1 MNHERFPAGEN
12 QSLSPS
18 RQSDPRAQVRSRR
31 EARVWGIIPAAGVGS
46 RIQPLAF
53 SKELLPVGT
62 RIDGQSERPRAV
74 CEYLVD
80 RMLYAGATR
89 LCFVISP
96 NKADILAYFGGE
108 LGGASICYALQSQPS
123 GLCDALFT
131 PLPFL
136 APDDEVLIG
145 LPDTIWFPEDG
156 FMALPERRFSLLLF
170 PVEEPEFFDAVVF
183 GPDWLVQE
191 IQVKRQSAQSRWVW
205 GAFRLPARTL
215 AELHELWHEREC
227 ADEYFGTLVN
237 AFIARG
243 GRVEAVPRGAQYV
256 DVGTLNGYRHA
267 VQVLA
272 RAREPQWKLKRA

>member
-1 MNHERFPAGEN
+1 MNRNSSGGNGSHNPERRHD
-12 QSLSPS
+12 S
-18 RQSDPRAQVRSRR
+18 RGHR
-31 EARVWGIIPAAGVGS
+31 EARIWGIIPAAGVGS

-62 RIDGQSERPRAV
+62 RMDGDSERPRAV

-96 NKADILAYFGGE
+96 NKSDILTYFGGE
-108 LGGASICYALQSQPS
+108 LGGASICYALQAEPA
-123 GLCDALFT
+123 GLCDALFK

-145 LPDTIWFPEDG
+145 LPDTVWFPEDG
-156 FMALPERRFSLLLF
+156 FLALPEQKFSLLLF
-170 PVEEPEFFDAVVF
+170 PVEQPEFFDAVVF
-183 GPDWLVQE
+183 GPDGRVHE
-191 IQVKRQSAQSRWVW
+191 IQVKRKDADSKWVW
-205 GAFRLPARTL
+205 GAFRMPARTL
-215 AELHELWHEREC
+215 AELHELWLERERS
-227 ADEYFGTLVN
+227 DEYFGSLVN

-243 GRVEAVPRGAQYV
+243 GQVDAVPRGAQYV

-272 RAREPQWKLKRA
+272 RAREPQWKLKHA

>member
-1 MNHERFPAGEN
+1 MNR
-12 QSLSPS
+12 SLPS
-18 RQSDPRAQVRSRR
+18 RQAGPPNNERGNGSSSRPRDTR
-31 EARVWGIIPAAGVGS
+31 EARIWGIIPAAGVGS

-96 NKADILAYFGGE
+96 NKSDILTYFGGE
-108 LGGASICYALQSQPS
+108 LGGASICYALQSNPA

-156 FMALPERRFSLLLF
+156 FLALPEQRFSMLLF
-170 PVEEPEFFDAVVF
+170 PVEQPEFFDAVVF
-183 GPDWLVQE
+183 GTDWLIQE
-191 IQVKRQSAQSRWVW
+191 IQVKNSEASSRWIW

-215 AELHELWHEREC
+215 AELHQLWLERERR
-227 ADEYFGTLVN
+227 DEYFGTLVN

-243 GRVEAVPRGAQYV
+243 GRVEAVPRGGQYV

>member
-1 MNHERFPAGEN
+1 MNHTF
-12 QSLSPS
+12 PS
-18 RQSDPRAQVRSRR
+18 RQNRPHNNDRKNGASSRSQSRR
-31 EARVWGIIPAAGVGS
+31 ESRIWGIIPAAGIAS

-96 NKADILAYFGGE
+96 NKSDILSYFGGE
-108 LGGASICYALQSQPS
+108 LGGASICYALQSHPA

-156 FMALPERRFSLLLF
+156 FLALPEQKFSMLLF
-170 PVEEPEFFDAVVF
+170 PVEQPEFFDAVVF
-183 GPDWLVQE
+183 GTDWLIQE
-191 IQVKRQSAQSRWVW
+191 IQVKRKGASSRWIW
-205 GAFRLPARTL
+205 GAFRMPARTL
-215 AELHELWHEREC
+215 AELHSLWLERERG
-227 ADEYFGTLVN
+227 DEYFGTLVN
-237 AFIARG
+237 AYIGRG
-243 GRVEAVPRGAQYV
+243 GRVEAVPRGTQYV
-256 DVGTLNGYRHA
+256 DVGTINGYRHA

-272 RAREPQWKLKRA
+272 KAHERQWKLKRA

>member
-1 MNHERFPAGEN
+1 MNHSF
-12 QSLSPS
+12 PS
-18 RQSDPRAQVRSRR
+18 RENRPHDHHRENGAGTGAQNPRGSRI
-31 EARVWGIIPAAGVGS
+31 WGIIPAAGVGS
-46 RIQPLAF
+46 RMQPLAF

-96 NKADILAYFGGE
+96 NKSDIMTYFGGE
-108 LGGASICYALQSQPS
+108 LGGASICYALQPHPA

-136 APDDEVLIG
+136 APEDEVLIG

-156 FMALPERRFSLLLF
+156 FLALPEQRFSMLLF
-170 PVEEPEFFDAVVF
+170 PVEQPEFFDAVVF
-183 GPDWLVQE
+183 SADWRIEE
-191 IQVKRQSAQSRWVW
+191 IQVKRKDASSKWIW
-205 GAFRLPARTL
+205 GAFRIPARTL
-215 AELHELWHEREC
+215 AELHSLWLDRERR
-227 ADEYFGTLVN
+227 DQYIGTLVN
-237 AFIARG
+237 AFIVDG
-243 GRVEAVPRGAQYV
+243 GRVEAVPRGSQYV
-256 DVGTLNGYRHA
+256 DVGTINGYRHA

-272 RAREPQWKLKRA
+272 RAQEREWKLKRA

>member
-1 MNHERFPAGEN
+1 MNRSF
-12 QSLSPS
+12 
-18 RQSDPRAQVRSRR
+18 RSRHNGSRRQAGMDPPFSRSR
-31 EARVWGIIPAAGVGS
+31 ERRESRIWGIIPAAGVGS

-62 RIDGQSERPRAV
+62 RIDGQSERPRAI

-96 NKADILAYFGGE
+96 NKSDILSYFGGE
-108 LGGASICYALQSQPS
+108 LGGASICYALQSNPS

-136 APDDEVLIG
+136 APDDEVLVG

-156 FMALPERRFSLLLF
+156 LLALPEQKFSMLLF
-170 PVEEPEFFDAVVF
+170 PVEQPEFFDAVVF
-183 GPDWLVQE
+183 GTDWLVQE
-191 IQVKRQSAQSRWVW
+191 IQVKNKDATSRWIW

-215 AELHELWHEREC
+215 AELHQLWLERERT
-227 ADEYFGTLVN
+227 DEFFGTLVN

-243 GRVEAVPRGAQYV
+243 GRVEAVPRGGQYV
-256 DVGTLNGYRHA
+256 DVGTINGYRHA

>member
-1 MNHERFPAGEN
+1 MNHARFPAAGN
-12 QSLSPS
+12 WSLSPERQNDSHWQIRGRPES
-18 RQSDPRAQVRSRR
+18 RI
-31 EARVWGIIPAAGVGS
+31 WGIIPAAGVGS

-62 RIDGQSERPRAV
+62 RMDGDSERPRAV
-74 CEYLVD
+74 CEYLID

-96 NKADILAYFGGE
+96 NKSDILSYFGGE
-108 LGGASICYALQSQPS
+108 LGGAAICYALQEQPS

-136 APDDEVLIG
+136 GPDDEVLIG

-156 FMALPERRFSLLLF
+156 FLGLPEGRFSLLLF
-170 PVEEPEFFDAVVF
+170 PVEQPEFFDAVVF
-183 GPDWLVQE
+183 RPDWQVEE
-191 IQVKRQSAQSRWVW
+191 IQVKRRDAQSKWVW

-215 AELHELWHEREC
+215 AELHDLWLERERT
-227 ADEYFGTLVN
+227 DEYFGTLVN

-243 GRVEAVPRGAQYV
+243 GRVEAVPAGAQYV

-272 RAREPQWKLKRA
+272 RAHEPHRKWKRA

>member
-1 MNHERFPAGEN
+1 MSGSLPAGPNRRSLPEEN
-12 QSLSPS
+12 STSS
-18 RQSDPRAQVRSRR
+18 RSRGCR
-31 EARVWGIIPAAGVGS
+31 ESRIWGIIPAAGLGS

-96 NKADILAYFGGE
+96 HKSDILSYFGGE
-108 LGGASICYALQSQPS
+108 LGGASICYALQSQPA
-123 GLCDALFT
+123 GLCDAIFT

-136 APDDEVLIG
+136 APCDEVLIG

-156 FMALPERRFSLLLF
+156 FLSLPEQRFSMLLF
-170 PVEEPEFFDAVVF
+170 PVEQPEFFDAVVF
-183 GPDWLVQE
+183 GTDWLVE
-191 IQVKRQSAQSRWVW
+191 EVQVKRKDAQSKWIW
-205 GAFRLPARTL
+205 GAFRMPAATL
-215 AELHELWHEREC
+215 AELHQLWLERERT
-227 ADEYFGTLVN
+227 DEYFGTLVN

-243 GRVEAVPRGAQYV
+243 GQVWAVPQGGQYV

-267 VQVLA
+267 VQVLS
-272 RAREPQWKLKRA
+272 RTREPQWKAKRA

>member
-1 MNHERFPAGEN
+1 MNHRFPWCQN
-12 QSLSPS
+12 
-18 RQSDPRAQVRSRR
+18 RSRNKEPEASFSSSLRGRR
-31 EARVWGIIPAAGVGS
+31 ESRIWGIIPAAGVGS

-62 RIDGQSERPRAV
+62 RIDGQAERPRAV

-96 NKADILAYFGGE
+96 NKSDILTYFGGE
-108 LGGASICYALQSQPS
+108 LGGASICYALQSNPA

-136 APDDEVLIG
+136 AAEDEVLIG

-156 FMALPERRFSLLLF
+156 FLALPEQKFSMLLF
-170 PVEEPEFFDAVVF
+170 PVEQPEFFDAVVF
-183 GPDWLVQE
+183 GTDGLIQE
-191 IQVKRQSAQSRWVW
+191 IQVKRKDANSRWIW

-215 AELHELWHEREC
+215 SELHQLWLERERR
-227 ADEYFGTLVN
+227 DEYFGTLVN
-237 AFIARG
+237 AYIARG
-243 GRVEAVPRGAQYV
+243 GRVEAVAGGGQYV
-256 DVGTLNGYRHA
+256 DVGTINGYRHA

-272 RAREPQWKLKRA
+272 RAQEPQWKLKRA

>member
-1 MNHERFPAGEN
+1 MS
-12 QSLSPS
+12 QSPS
-18 RQSDPRAQVRSRR
+18 ADQNRYHAWERQNNSDAARIRR
-31 EARVWGIIPAAGVGS
+31 ERRIWGIIPAAGLGS

-62 RIDGQSERPRAV
+62 RIDRQSERPRAV

-96 NKADILAYFGGE
+96 NKSDILTYFGGE
-108 LGGASICYALQSQPS
+108 LGGASICYALQSHPA

-131 PLPFL
+131 ALPFL
-136 APDDEVLIG
+136 GADDEVLIG

-156 FMALPERRFSLLLF
+156 FLRLPEQRFSMLLF
-170 PVEEPEFFDAVVF
+170 PVEQPEFFDAVVF
-183 GPDWLVQE
+183 GTDWRVEE
-191 IQVKRQSAQSRWVW
+191 IRVKQKDARSKWIW
-205 GAFRLPARTL
+205 GAFRLPASTL
-215 AELHELWHEREC
+215 AELHRLWLERERC
-227 ADEYFGTLVN
+227 DEYFGTLVN
-237 AFIARG
+237 EFIARG
-243 GRVEAVPRGAQYV
+243 GRVEGVPSGTQYV

-272 RAREPQWKLKRA
+272 KANQPQGKLKRA